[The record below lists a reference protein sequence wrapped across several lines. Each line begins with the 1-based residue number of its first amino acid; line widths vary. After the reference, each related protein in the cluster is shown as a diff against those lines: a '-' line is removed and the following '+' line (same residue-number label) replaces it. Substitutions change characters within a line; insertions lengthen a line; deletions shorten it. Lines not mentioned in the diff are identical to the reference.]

1 MCTLAIHMNTQHYR
15 SESSLVDWWKCLQ
28 METVAVLSV
37 SLSWTSSRNR
47 LATSSVCG
55 ECGCVEVHVECG
67 YMWRVWVCG
76 CVEVHVWRDE
86 SMHKFPNY
94 TFTFLHAPPPTT
106 PTSLPHPPPPHDSP
120 RASSGHAWNQSMVQQ
135 LMREGNL
142 RRRLRK
148 ASPMGLKA
156 RMTWR
161 FSLHRLTKKLKRDS
175 GVCSASLFSACASGR
190 IA

>member
-1 MCTLAIHMNTQHYR
+1 MIGGSVCRWRLWQFSLCHSAGHPREIGWPQALCVESVGTWMCGGSCGVWVYV
-15 SESSLVDWWKCLQ
+15 ESMGVWVCGG
-28 METVAVLSV
+28 A
-37 SLSWTSSRNR
+37 
-47 LATSSVCG
+47 CG
-55 ECGCVEVHVECG
+55 ECGYVDVG
-67 YMWRVWVCG
+67 
-76 CVEVHVWRDE
+76 RDE
-86 SMHKFPNY
+86 SIHKFPNY

-106 PTSLPHPPPPHDSP
+106 PTSFPHPPTSLPHPPPPHNSP